1 MRPAADGADL
11 SGQPSTGRA
20 ARAGGP
26 SVPAQAPTSGA
37 GKEPPFS
44 ANDVARLFHVV
55 SDPRHRTALER
66 ANRLLSR
73 AELEKEPTGL
83 WTSALAPAYNATS
96 YCPTTPNLIDGIMDV
111 DLRGMNPNRH
121 SGPRDPSKLEAQFRT
136 LRSLYTV
143 ALSNYTRS
151 GNNEPIFKRCVRG
164 DHRLLY
170 IHCLL
175 KGNAA
180 TDFVL
185 RTVSPAVQCEVGLSC
200 SKQVGTPSSSGRKR
214 PRAAEVSIEGMSGL
228 TSALSSVVHCMGAG
242 SAPRTAAADI
252 FDNAEAIGAVR
263 KQLRDAQEDLAAD
276 PLDETTASVIWHL
289 KRQLAALMK

>member
-1 MRPAADGADL
+1 MSAIDL
-11 SGQPSTGRA
+11 RRVLIVLGVQGKI
-20 ARAGGP
+20 
-26 SVPAQAPTSGA
+26 QA
-37 GKEPPFS
+37 KNDLKRS
-44 ANDVARLFHVV
+44 A
-55 SDPRHRTALER
+55 
-66 ANRLLSR
+66 
-73 AELEKEPTGL
+73 
-83 WTSALAPAYNATS
+83 ALAAMQRQNLDDEILEAMVDEAGAAGIHGRPYNDTS

-143 ALSNYTRS
+143 ALSNSTRS

-175 KGNAA
+175 KGNAD
-180 TDFVL
+180 TDFLL

-214 PRAAEVSIEGMSGL
+214 PRADEVSIEGMSGL